1 MNQEENNQGNPEI
14 GMSEDSFESAETSQ
28 SPGSEDFF
36 NALDQEVNGQIIEDP
51 EATQSQESSPEQVTY
66 ANNDTGSNNTG
77 EQSQNGTDWQK
88 RYTDSSREAVRWR
101 DKYKQVEQFVP
112 VLEAMKKDSGLV
124 DHVRNYLVEGG
135 KPAKS
140 IQEQLKLDEDF
151 VFDQHEAMTNPD
163 SDSAKLMNA
172 HVDSLVQQRVNQVA
186 QTEKQRAVQ
195 YQQAR
200 NKMTEM
206 AAFKEKMKMTDEE
219 FKSFQEAA
227 NNHQLTMDDIYHILN
242 RDKAASNVASSTKKE
257 MLNQM
262 KNVRNMPT
270 SASGANSQGG
280 KETNPD
286 RDVFNSILGFDS
298 GTDNLFG

>member
-14 GMSEDSFESAETSQ
+14 GMSGDSFESAETSQ
-28 SPGSEDFF
+28 DSGSKEFF
-36 NALDQEVNGQIIEDP
+36 NTLDQQVNGQIIEDP
-51 EATQSQESSPEQVTY
+51 EATQSQQSSPEQVTY
-66 ANNDTGSNNTG
+66 ANNDTGSNTSG

-88 RYTDSSREAVRWR
+88 RYTDSSREAVKWR
-101 DKYKQVEQFVP
+101 DRYKQVEQFMP
-112 VLEAMKKDSGLV
+112 VLDAMKKDSGLV

-140 IQEQLKLDEDF
+140 IQEQLNLDEDF

-172 HVDSLVQQRVNQVA
+172 HVDSMVQQRVAQVA
-186 QTEKQRAVQ
+186 QTEKQRAIQ
-195 YQQAR
+195 YQQA
-200 NKMTEM
+200 KMKLDEM
-206 AAFKEKMKMTDEE
+206 NAFKEKMGMSDEQFDE
-219 FKSFQEAA
+219 FKNKAA
-227 NNHQLTMDDIYHILN
+227 KHVLTMDDIHHLLN
-242 RDKAASNVASSTKKE
+242 RDKAASNVAESTKKD

-270 SASGANSQGG
+270 SASGVNNQGS
-280 KETNPD
+280 KDNDPD

-298 GTDNLFG
+298 GVDNLFG